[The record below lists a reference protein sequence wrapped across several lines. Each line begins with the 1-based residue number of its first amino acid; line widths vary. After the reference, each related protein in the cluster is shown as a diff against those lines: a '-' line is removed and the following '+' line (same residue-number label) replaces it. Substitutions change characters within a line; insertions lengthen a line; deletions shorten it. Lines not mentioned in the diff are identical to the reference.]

1 MVFPLFGLN
10 YTTRHEQIIVLW
22 KNKVLWLSSA
32 CALTGEKGF
41 FCQSPT
47 YKPALYTASVGI
59 SCRALCSS
67 MLYLK
72 NMTAFTSWTENTRN
86 STLKA
91 LKAWLEVFFSRARK
105 PPRAHTKHRPS
116 LFHSALCYITHP
128 PSSTS
133 PCFVP
138 LTIAVQ
144 WSEGME
150 LAKHQ
155 PERWPGEKNYKKCVF
170 V

>member
-1 MVFPLFGLN
+1 M
-10 YTTRHEQIIVLW
+10 TT
-22 KNKVLWLSSA
+22 
-32 CALTGEKGF
+32 
-41 FCQSPT
+41 
-47 YKPALYTASVGI
+47 
-59 SCRALCSS
+59 
-67 MLYLK
+67 
-72 NMTAFTSWTENTRN
+72 FTSLAENTRN

-91 LKAWLEVFFSRARK
+91 LKAWLEVFFFRARK
-105 PPRAHTKHRPS
+105 PPRAHTKHRQS

-133 PCFVP
+133 PCIVP

-170 V
+170 VKAAYIVWIRWPLSQCHACLFGPWGPMSTFTWLTFFMALLMQIYFWE